1 VNNADDADRERT
13 QTIVAE
19 MRAAELRLALQH
31 AVAGASHWRLHA
43 TVLLDEIASCELPP
57 LPQEP
62 SYE

>member
-1 VNNADDADRERT
+1 MDNADADQDRVAA
-13 QTIVAE
+13 IVAE

-31 AVAGASHWRLHA
+31 AVAGASHWRLQA
-43 TVLLDEIASCELPP
+43 AVLLDEIASCELPP